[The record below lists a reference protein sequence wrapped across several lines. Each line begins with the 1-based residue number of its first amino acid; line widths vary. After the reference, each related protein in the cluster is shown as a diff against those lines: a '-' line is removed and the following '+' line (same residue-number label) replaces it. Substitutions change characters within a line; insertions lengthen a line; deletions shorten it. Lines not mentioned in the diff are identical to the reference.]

1 MHRYKQHVRPKDHGH
16 ISRRPA
22 EQMLAEMIRFSLA
35 GKPGPLVIAV
45 GGPGGTGKSTFARRL
60 SQRLDD
66 AAVLRLD
73 DYKTA
78 RAARQKAGIF
88 GPHPD
93 ANKMALIAD
102 HLGRLRGGEPFDQPV
117 YDPSI
122 GDAGSVRTYQPA
134 RFNIIDGEV
143 ATYREFRDLVDF
155 AVFVDSDWRTQL
167 ATRLGRDLAHR
178 NYSPEKAIATFLHSN
193 LREFSE
199 HGAESKNWADVH
211 LYCHDDYRLEL
222 ESMSRELYEQVRNM
236 LHEDVDAVEL
246 AGLIVPL
253 LTPFAADGG
262 IDERAFVE
270 HLEFLSRAGVRRI
283 LVSGTTGEFFSL
295 TPTERLDLLKLA
307 LEYFQGLVL
316 FQAGG
321 GPLPETLDM
330 ACKAQQLGA
339 DGILCLP
346 PSYYA
351 DASEEGL
358 VQYLHA
364 VAAIVDIPLILYNF
378 PQHTQ
383 NPLTP
388 AILRRVEPFGMK
400 DSSGDL
406 SLIKVTPRYFVGDD
420 TRICRALRAGAIGF
434 VSAAANALPE
444 LYVSLDACAE
454 SHCWQDA
461 ESWQVRICEL
471 LRRLGDCQI
480 PVIKRLVRARI
491 ESYPTAVRP
500 PLAPLPLD
508 QDSPTDTIVAMAER
522 FCDTLRRPIEFGP
535 SSILLVN

>member
-1 MHRYKQHVRPKDHGH
+1 MHRYKQHVRPKDHGR

-22 EQMLAEMIRFSLA
+22 EQVLAEVIRFALA
-35 GKPGPLVIAV
+35 DRSGPLLIAV

-60 SQRLDD
+60 AQRLAD

-78 RAARQKAGIF
+78 RADRRKAGIF

-102 HLGRLRGGEPFDQPV
+102 HLGRLRGGQPFEQPV
-117 YDPSI
+117 YDPAI
-122 GDAGSVRTYQPA
+122 GDAGSVRTYRPA

-155 AVFVDSDWRTQL
+155 AIFIDSDWRTQL
-167 ATRLGRDLAHR
+167 ATRVGRDLAHR
-178 NYSPEKAIATFLHSN
+178 NYSPEKAVATFLHSN

-222 ESMSRELYEQVRNM
+222 ESMSRELYEQVHDM
-236 LHEDVDAVEL
+236 LHEDVEAVEL

-253 LTPFAADGG
+253 LTPFAAEGA

-270 HLEFLSRAGVRRI
+270 HLEFLSREGVRRV
-283 LVSGTTGEFFSL
+283 LVGGTTGEFFSL
-295 TPTERLDLLKLA
+295 TAAEQLELLKLT
-307 LEYFQGLVL
+307 LEYFPGLVL

-321 GPLPETLDM
+321 GPLPETLDL
-330 ACKAQQLGA
+330 ARRAQEFGA
-339 DGILCLP
+339 DGIFCLP

-351 DASEEGL
+351 AAPADGI
-358 VQYLHA
+358 VQYLRA
-364 VAAIVDIPLILYNF
+364 VTAAVEIPLILYNF
-378 PQHTQ
+378 PHHTQ

-388 AILRRVEPFGMK
+388 TILRQVEHFGLK
-400 DSSGDL
+400 DSAGDL
-406 SLIKVTPRYFVGDD
+406 SLIKATPRYFVGDD
-420 TRICRALRAGAIGF
+420 ARICRALQAGAIGF
-434 VSAAANALPE
+434 VSAAANAMPE
-444 LYVSLDACAE
+444 LYVSLDVSAQEHRWEKAE
-454 SHCWQDA
+454 SR
-461 ESWQVRICEL
+461 QVRICEL
-471 LRRLGDCQI
+471 LRRLGHHQI
-480 PVIKRLVRARI
+480 PAIKRLVCARI

-500 PLAPLPLD
+500 PLVPLP
-508 QDSPTDTIVAMAER
+508 
-522 FCDTLRRPIEFGP
+522 
-535 SSILLVN
+535 

>member
-1 MHRYKQHVRPKDHGH
+1 LPSKPLPMKKPDCRRNMHRYKQHVRPKDHGR
-16 ISRRPA
+16 ISRRPV
-22 EQMLAEMIRFSLA
+22 EHLLADVIVSAVGDR
-35 GKPGPLVIAV
+35 PGPLIIAV
-45 GGPGGTGKSTFARRL
+45 GGPGGTGKSTFAHKL
-60 SQRLDD
+60 AERLDD

-78 RAARQKAGIF
+78 RAERQKAGIF

-93 ANKMALIAD
+93 ANKMAMIAE
-102 HLGRLRGGEPFDQPV
+102 HLGRVRQGQPFDQPV
-117 YDPSI
+117 YDSSI
-122 GDAGSVRTYQPA
+122 GDAGSVQTYQPV

-143 ATYREFRDLVDF
+143 STYREFRELVDF
-155 AVFVDSDWRTQL
+155 AIFIDSDWRTQL

-199 HGAESKNWADVH
+199 HGADSKNWADAH

-222 ESMSRELYEQVRNM
+222 ESISRELYEQVRDM
-236 LHEDVDAVEL
+236 LHEDVEAVEL

-253 LTPFAADGG
+253 LTPFAAEGK
-262 IDERAFVE
+262 IDECAFVD
-270 HLEFLSRAGVRRI
+270 HLEFLSRSGVRRV
-283 LVSGTTGEFFSL
+283 LVGGTTGEFFSL
-295 TPTERLDLLKLA
+295 TVDERLELLKLA
-307 LEYFQGLVL
+307 LEYFPGLVL

-351 DASEEGL
+351 AAPEEG
-358 VQYLHA
+358 VVAYFSA
-364 VAAIVDIPLILYNF
+364 VAAAVEVPLILYNY
-378 PQHTQ
+378 PHHTQ

-444 LYVSLDACAE
+444 LHVSLDACAE
-454 SHCWQDA
+454 SHCWQEA

-471 LRRLGDCQI
+471 LSRLGDHQI
-480 PVIKRLVRARI
+480 PAIKRLVRERI
-491 ESYPTAVRP
+491 ESYPAAVRP

-508 QDSPTDTIVAMAER
+508 QD
-522 FCDTLRRPIEFGP
+522 GP
-535 SSILLVN
+535 AA